1 MPLLKTVKKKKTAI
15 VAMCTLLGMS
25 ACVNDKTSNVDVL
38 IVGGGASGVTAGL
51 QSARMD
57 VETLILEETPWLGGM
72 LTSAGV
78 SAIDGNHRLPAG
90 LWSEFRDSLRVHY
103 GGADALETGWV
114 SATLFEPSVGNRI
127 FHNMVAKEPNL
138 TVEKEAIVSGIKKT
152 ETGWAV
158 TYKQGEDEK
167 TISCKVLIDATEL
180 GDVAKACG
188 VGYDIGMESREAT
201 GESIAPEAANN
212 IVQDL
217 TYVAVLK
224 DYGEPRLVE
233 KPAGYDATNF
243 ACACVSAICKSPKEA
258 NRVWSPEEMI
268 TYGKLPNNKYMIN
281 WPIEGNDY
289 YVNLIDMSREERE
302 AALEKAKNYTQQF
315 VYYLQNELGMTN
327 LSYADDE
334 FPTEDGFPFIP
345 YHRESRRIHG
355 AVRFDLN
362 DAQSPYGQEDALYR
376 TSIAVGDYPV
386 DHHHQAYH
394 EAALLPNLYFY
405 PIPSY
410 GLPVGTL
417 IPQKVDDLIVAEKSI
432 SVSNLINGTTRLQ
445 PVVLQIGQAA
455 GVMAATA
462 IKQDKEVRDLSVRD
476 IQNAILEAGGYLQPY
491 LDVDKTD
498 PYFKPMQRIGST
510 GILKGVG
517 MNVEWSNQTW
527 FRADTLL
534 LGNELEGLKEMYPS
548 ANSFAYAETPVTVGE
563 AIKLLQEIATSEQI
577 HANIQPML
585 LEQAQQLGIDMNLDR
600 PILRKEMA
608 LFIDTA
614 LNPFN
619 RKPVDF
625 NGSFIP

>member
-1 MPLLKTVKKKKTAI
+1 MPLLKTVNKKMTAI
-15 VAMCTLLGMS
+15 IALTTLLGVS
-25 ACVNDKTSNVDVL
+25 ACSTAITPDVDIL
-38 IVGGGASGVTAGL
+38 IVGGGASGVAAGL
-51 QSARMD
+51 QSARMN

-103 GGADALETGWV
+103 GGADALKTGWV
-114 SATLFEPSVGNRI
+114 STTLFEPSVGNRI
-127 FHNMVAKEPNL
+127 FHNMVGKESNL
-138 TVEKEAIVSGIKKT
+138 TVEKEAIVRAVEKT
-152 ETGWAV
+152 ATGWDV
-158 TYKQGEDEK
+158 TYAQGGDEK
-167 TISCKVLIDATEL
+167 VISCKVLIDATEL
-180 GDVAKACG
+180 GDVAKTCG
-188 VGYDIGMESREAT
+188 VGYDVGMESRDVT
-201 GESIAPEAANN
+201 GESIAPEAAND

-217 TYVAVLK
+217 TYVAILK

-233 KPAGYDATNF
+233 KPEGYDATHF
-243 ACACVSAICKSPKEA
+243 ACACVSPICTSPKEA
-258 NRVWSPEEMI
+258 NRMWSPEEMI

-289 YVNLIDMSREERE
+289 YVNLVEMSREERE

-327 LSYADDE
+327 LSYADNE
-334 FPTEDGFPFIP
+334 FPTKDGFPFIP

-355 AVRFDLN
+355 TVRFDLN
-362 DAQSPYGQEDALYR
+362 DAQSPYDQEDALYR

-394 EAALLPNLYFY
+394 GVQHLPNLYFY

-455 GVMAATA
+455 GVLAATA

-476 IQNAILEAGGYLQPY
+476 IQNEILQAGGYLLPY
-491 LDVDKTD
+491 LDAPKSD

-527 FRADTLL
+527 FRADTVL
-534 LGNELEGLKEMYPS
+534 LGHELTGLQDVYPS
-548 ANSFAYAETPVTVGE
+548 ASSFAYDEEPVTVGE
-563 AIKLLQEIATSEQI
+563 AIEMLQQIAAGEQMQI
-577 HANIQPML
+577 NIQPVL
-585 LEQAQQLGIDMNLDR
+585 LEQAQQLGIDMNPER

-614 LNPFN
+614 LDPFN

-625 NGSFIP
+625 DVSFIP